1 LIEAQ
6 YSAFANPEIKKPY
19 INFGDIKNTGVDLNL
34 NYRDSKGDWSWDVS
48 LNLSHYKNE
57 VLRISESDD
66 ASLWGA
72 GTRLDG
78 NVTRT
83 TKGHAISEF
92 YGYKVNGFY
101 ENVDE
106 VLALPPLGQSGL
118 NAESAKAWVGKFKFD
133 DVDKDGKLT
142 ERDRTFIGSPHPDLI
157 AGLNATVTWKNW
169 DFTMFW
175 YSTIGNDL
183 FNNTKYFTDF
193 WMFNGNKSERMRD
206 QSWTPGADNSN
217 AILPI
222 LDSNDG
228 YSGKFS
234 NSYYVENASFLRLK
248 NVVLGYTLP
257 KSVLSKVGI
266 QNLRLYVQAENLLT
280 ITGYSGL
287 DPEYTNAD
295 MGKESGGDLQRGVDM
310 GGWPSTMRFLF
321 GVNFAF

>member
-1 LIEAQ
+1 M
-6 YSAFANPEIKKPY
+6 
-19 INFGDIKNTGVDLNL
+19 NL
-34 NYRDSKGDWSWDVS
+34 NYRDSKKGDWSWDVS

-193 WMFNGNKSERMRD
+193 WMFNGNK
-206 QSWTPGADNSN
+206 
-217 AILPI
+217 
-222 LDSNDG
+222 
-228 YSGKFS
+228 
-234 NSYYVENASFLRLK
+234 V
-248 NVVLGYTLP
+248 
-257 KSVLSKVGI
+257 
-266 QNLRLYVQAENLLT
+266 
-280 ITGYSGL
+280 
-287 DPEYTNAD
+287 
-295 MGKESGGDLQRGVDM
+295 
-310 GGWPSTMRFLF
+310 
-321 GVNFAF
+321 